1 MIVIGLTTNVA
12 TDAELK
18 ALTGMVDQYFVSHTG
33 NNKPYQ
39 FRNNRKEGD
48 FQADDLSGW
57 WLEDHIPCLDL
68 LEYKH
73 YRIDEINFK
82 TTELIDGGY
91 TWDSKQFPLS
101 TNGQINLVGLV
112 HAANLNMLTFPIDI
126 NTIDD
131 ESRHP
136 IADVTEV
143 YNMFG
148 TALGTKK
155 AYLDSGTTLKDAIM
169 AAVDEAAVQAIVDN
183 R

>member
-18 ALTGMVDQYFVSHTG
+18 ALTGMVDQDFVYHTG

-91 TWDSKQFPLS
+91 ITCQEAIKLPALEERLQRLKNSLWKRLLILYFLTIRECSNRKIFILCYIKSYYATNYRYSKGFSCRDS
-101 TNGQINLVGLV
+101 
-112 HAANLNMLTFPIDI
+112 
-126 NTIDD
+126 
-131 ESRHP
+131 
-136 IADVTEV
+136 
-143 YNMFG
+143 
-148 TALGTKK
+148 
-155 AYLDSGTTLKDAIM
+155 
-169 AAVDEAAVQAIVDN
+169 
-183 R
+183 